1 MHSLWVYLT
10 AAGFRR
16 EKIIRNK
23 KLKTNQNNNAPVIDF
38 HDPAYLALAV
48 TVQLITVQQKRA
60 KPLHWKDPWA
70 VQKNSDLRFAKLTQA
85 TT

>member
-60 KPLHWKDPWA
+60 KPLEGSMGCAK
-70 VQKNSDLRFAKLTQA
+70 KSDLRFAKLTQA
-85 TT
+85 TA